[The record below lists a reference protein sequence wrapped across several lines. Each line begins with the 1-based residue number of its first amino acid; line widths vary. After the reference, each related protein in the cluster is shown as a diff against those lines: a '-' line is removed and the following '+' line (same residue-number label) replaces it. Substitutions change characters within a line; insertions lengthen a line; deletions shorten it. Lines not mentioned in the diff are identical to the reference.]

1 MTAPVSYKTYKTDE
15 VKAKTYNHRLAT
27 ADKAFDEWASKA
39 RDWWDRYENV
49 PKVTQA
55 TTKGHSVNVT
65 TGVSVIDA
73 LFSGMT
79 AVDVEFVLEAMGRA
93 TPDQALLAEAALNQE
108 WALCDVD
115 VDRDAAIK
123 DALIASIGFV
133 KVGYDF
139 FTQKQ
144 TVARDPE
151 AIRKEVIDLIDEA
164 RSSGIEAPDPN
175 QIALMVPDTETRE
188 EAVRDRITVD
198 YVAWDQIRWDPTAR
212 RWPDVR
218 WTAQLTKMSLDE
230 VKENPLFREY
240 VKRNRSQGGLRQLE
254 VLKPDSTIDRELLVT
269 GRDAPDDGRVTVVEY
284 WDMETGTYCTFI
296 KGQNFVLFEG
306 VNPFALQ
313 FDFEDRNPFVPL
325 VLRGTNRRVRGIS
338 DMEVMLRSLNEK
350 NLYRSRLANYID
362 RFVPKVKGPE
372 DALTEEGKQALSS
385 SEYGAYVAV
394 DRSQDPKSIEVM
406 TPPVLPAEAF
416 GMNERIDNEIR
427 EATGVNELMRGLFP
441 DRKRTAT
448 ETEEVVSASAARQ
461 SEKRN
466 TLERFHTEIAKRML
480 TLMQK
485 FYNQERMAR
494 FSDPTLG
501 QVPWAFT
508 GADII
513 GQFDLGVTLSPR
525 EAHTRDSLKQEAV
538 VGLNIMAP
546 FAQPDA
552 SGKAAL
558 DQTTLLGWFMRK
570 YGFSKRDVNELL
582 NTQEEMQV
590 QAAGA
595 AQAAAG
601 GPPPGPLSP
610 AELLAASNGPQQVG
624 AAVGAAVPQDIQ
636 AAAQGGFGPGAPE
649 AARQVSNSRGVQ

>member
-1 MTAPVSYKTYKTDE
+1 MTTPVSYKKYANDE

-27 ADKAFDEWASKA
+27 ADKSFDEWASKA

-49 PKVTQA
+49 PKITQA
-55 TTKGHSVNVT
+55 TNKGHSVNVT

-115 VDRDAAIK
+115 IDRDAAIK

-151 AIRKEVIDLIDEA
+151 AIQKEVLDLIDQA
-164 RSSGIEAPDPN
+164 VAAGIEAPDPN

-188 EAVRDRITVD
+188 EAVRDRVTVD

-230 VKENPLFREY
+230 VKDNPLFREY
-240 VKRNRSQGGLRQLE
+240 VKRNRSQGGLRQLD
-254 VLKPDSTIDRELLVT
+254 VIKPDSTIDRELLVT
-269 GRDAPDDGRVTVVEY
+269 GYPETTPEDGRVTVVEY
-284 WDMETGTYCTFI
+284 WDMETGTYCTFL
-296 KGQNFVLFEG
+296 KGQNFLLFEG
-306 VNPFALQ
+306 VNPFALE
-313 FDFEDRNPFVPL
+313 FDYEDRNPFVPL

-338 DMEVMLRSLNEK
+338 DMEVMVRSLNEK
-350 NLYRSRLANYID
+350 NLYRSRTANYID
-362 RFVPKVKGPE
+362 RFVPKIKGPE

-385 SEYGAYVAV
+385 TEYGAYVSV
-394 DRSQDPKSIEVM
+394 DRSQDPKSIDAM
-406 TPPVLPAEAF
+406 NPPVLPAEVF
-416 GMNERIDNEIR
+416 GMGDRIDNEIR

-448 ETEEVVSASAARQ
+448 ETNEVVSASAARQ

-466 TLERFHTEIAKRML
+466 TLERFHNEIARRIL

-485 FYNQERMAR
+485 FYDQKRMAR
-494 FSDPTLG
+494 FSDATLG
-501 QVPWAFT
+501 TVPWEFT
-508 GADII
+508 GADIL
-513 GQFDLGVTLSPR
+513 GQFDLKVHLSPR
-525 EAHTRDSLKQEAV
+525 EADTRDSLKQEAV

-546 FAQPDA
+546 FSQPDPN
-552 SGKAAL
+552 GKAAI

-582 NTQEEMQV
+582 NSQEEMQV

-610 AELLAASNGPQQVG
+610 AELLAASNAPANLG
-624 AAVGAAVPQDIQ
+624 AAVGGQVPPEQVAV
-636 AAAQGGFGPGAPE
+636 APPVS
-649 AARQVSNSRGVQ
+649 RQ

>member
-1 MTAPVSYKTYKTDE
+1 MTAPVSYKKYASDE
-15 VKAKTYNHRLAT
+15 AKAKAYNHRLAT
-27 ADKAFDEWASKA
+27 ADKHFDEWSARA
-39 RDWWDRYENV
+39 RDWWDRYENIA
-49 PKVTQA
+49 KVTQG
-55 TTKGHSVNVT
+55 TPKGHSVNVT

-93 TPDQALLAEAALNQE
+93 TPDQALLAETALNQE

-115 VDRDAAIK
+115 IDRDAAIK

-144 TVARDPE
+144 TVARDPD
-151 AIRKEVIDLIDEA
+151 AIRKEVIDLIDQA
-164 RSSGIEAPDPN
+164 RASGIEAPDPN

-218 WTAQLTKMSLDE
+218 WTAQLTKMPLDE

-240 VKRNRSQGGLRQLE
+240 VKRNRSQGGLRQLD
-254 VLKPDSTIDRELLVT
+254 VIKPDSTIDRELLVT
-269 GRDAPDDGRVTVVEY
+269 GQEVPDDGRITLVEY

-296 KGQNFVLFEG
+296 KGQNFLLFEG

-313 FDFEDRNPFVPL
+313 YDYGDRNPFVPL

-385 SEYGAYVAV
+385 SEYGAYVSV
-394 DRSQDPKSIEVM
+394 DRSQDPKSIDVM

-448 ETEEVVSASAARQ
+448 ETNEVVSASAARQ

-466 TLERFHTEIAKRML
+466 TLERFHVEIAKRML

-485 FYNQERMAR
+485 FYDQKRMAR

-501 QVPWAFT
+501 NVPWEFT
-508 GADII
+508 GADIL
-513 GQFDLGVTLSPR
+513 GQFDLGVNLSPR
-525 EAHTRDSLKQEAV
+525 EATTRDALKQEAV
-538 VGLNIMAP
+538 VALNVLGP
-546 FAQPDA
+546 FAEPGPNGEGAPID
-552 SGKAAL
+552 K
-558 DQTTLLGWFMRK
+558 TTLIGW
-570 YGFSKRDVNELL
+570 
-582 NTQEEMQV
+582 
-590 QAAGA
+590 
-595 AQAAAG
+595 
-601 GPPPGPLSP
+601 
-610 AELLAASNGPQQVG
+610 
-624 AAVGAAVPQDIQ
+624 
-636 AAAQGGFGPGAPE
+636 
-649 AARQVSNSRGVQ
+649 